1 MYLVH
6 NAGLEGGGDEIDLG
20 VHFADVVR
28 REGGGDDTTHA
39 LVLLLALDPEEGAAA
54 EAEGERTDNGRV
66 VVSIYFLCV

>member
-28 REGGGDDTTHA
+28 REGGSDDTTHA
-39 LVLLLALDPEEGAAA
+39 PVLLLTLDPDERAAA
-54 EAEGERTDNGRV
+54 EAEGDRTENGGV
-66 VVSIYFLCV
+66 VVRICFLCV